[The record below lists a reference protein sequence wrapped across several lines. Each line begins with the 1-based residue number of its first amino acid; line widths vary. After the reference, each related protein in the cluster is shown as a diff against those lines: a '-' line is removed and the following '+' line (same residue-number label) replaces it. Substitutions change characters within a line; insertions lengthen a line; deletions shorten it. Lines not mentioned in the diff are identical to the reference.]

1 MIPSIRERYN
11 REFTQERYEAFLQH
25 LFEMYHQD
33 VVFRVAETPIFID
46 KALGGKLIEAS
57 EAIVDVICQE
67 NFKQL
72 TENAIPKGLRVQHE
86 NDHPHFICIDFGIC
100 RDADGS
106 LSPMLIEM
114 QGFASL
120 YAWEDI
126 IGEKYKQFFYCPEGF
141 SQHFNGMDSE
151 AYFALLR
158 RTILGDCAPEQ
169 VVLMD
174 LKPHEQKTRID
185 FYCTEDKLG
194 ISIVCL
200 SDLIQKGRKLFY
212 MRDGKETEIKRIYN
226 RLIFDDLHANKDFHY
241 SVDLFS
247 DLDVTWV
254 AHPNWF
260 YRISKY
266 TMPLLQHRF
275 VPETRFL
282 NQLTEIPSNLEEY
295 VLKPLFSFSGMG
307 VVIDVT
313 KADIEQVKDPEN
325 WILQRKVTYAEALQS
340 PEGGVKCEIRMMYL
354 WPEGEKRPLLATNL
368 ARMSRGKMIGVRYN
382 KDFNW
387 VGGNIAFFEQ

>member
-1 MIPSIRERYN
+1 MISSIRERYN
-11 REFTQERYEAFLQH
+11 REFTQERYEAFLKD
-25 LFEMYHQD
+25 LYEMYQKD
-33 VVFRVAETPIFID
+33 VVFRVAETPVFID
-46 KALGGKLIEAS
+46 RSLGEKLKEAS
-57 EAIVDVICQE
+57 EAIVDVVCRTD
-67 NFKQL
+67 FKTL
-72 TENAIPKGLRVQHE
+72 TERAIPENVRVQNE

-100 RDADGS
+100 EDDNGE
-106 LSPMLIEM
+106 LSPMMIEM

-126 IGEKYKQFFYCPEGF
+126 IGEKYKQWFYCPENYH
-141 SQHFNGMDSE
+141 QHFGLNSE
-151 AYFALLR
+151 EYFDLLR
-158 RTILGDCAPEQ
+158 RTIIGNCDPEQ

-200 SDLIQKGRKLFY
+200 SDLIQKGRKVY
-212 MRDGKETEIKRIYN
+212 YIKDGREIEIRRIYN
-226 RLIFDDLHANKDFHY
+226 RLIFDDLHANSDFKY
-241 SVDLFS
+241 SIDLFS
-247 DLDVTWV
+247 DLDVEWV

-266 TMPLLQHRF
+266 TMPFLKHRF

-282 NQLTEIPSNLEEY
+282 SEINPLPTDLENY

-313 KADIEQVKDPEN
+313 LDDIAAVKDPEN
-325 WILQRKVTYAEALQS
+325 WILQRKVKYAEALQS

-354 WPEGEKRPLLATNL
+354 WPDGAERPVLATNL